1 MKKKNFKETIKHNTI
16 NLPYWTLTR
25 LISFA
30 IAAFLP
36 KMGLSNTKPWLIIS
50 IAVNTLLGLGM
61 IIANIRFLKDQ
72 DDLQKKIQ
80 LEAIAIGLG
89 VGVLGGLDYSLLTN
103 TGILSGKADIS
114 VLVII
119 ISITSDCCAIGKN
132 DTQKNQLK
140 VLQYRKILRK
150 RN

>member
-1 MKKKNFKETIKHNTI
+1 MKKKNFKETTKHNTI
-16 NLPYWTLTR
+16 NLAYWTFAW

-30 IAAFLP
+30 ITAFLP

-80 LEAIAIGLG
+80 LEAMAIALG

-119 ISITSDCCAIGKN
+119 ISITYLIAILIGK
-132 DTQKNQLK
+132 
-140 VLQYRKILRK
+140 K
-150 RN
+150 RYA